1 MLKTVQILLLL
12 SIISPVALP
21 QHFIGMHSE
30 AVEEIMTEDY
40 PDFNQDKSFVNK
52 SFNYLKFVD
61 NLEQQT
67 WLFFLDDNDYCKSSK
82 LVCDYLLLDDKVAE
96 LNNSYKKVGDLSWK
110 YQENKKN
117 FSVTLKKEEWFFS
130 ILTKPID
137 N

>member
-1 MLKTVQILLLL
+1 MKKIVYITFIVGLY
-12 SIISPVALP
+12 SFSASS

-30 AVEEIMTEDY
+30 AIKEIMDEDHS
-40 PDFNQDKSFVNK
+40 DFNEDNSFVNK

-82 LVCDYLLLDDKVAE
+82 LVCDYLLLDDKIAE
-96 LNNSYKKVGDLSWK
+96 LNDTYKKNGNLAWS
-110 YQENKKN
+110 YQQNDKS

-137 N
+137 K